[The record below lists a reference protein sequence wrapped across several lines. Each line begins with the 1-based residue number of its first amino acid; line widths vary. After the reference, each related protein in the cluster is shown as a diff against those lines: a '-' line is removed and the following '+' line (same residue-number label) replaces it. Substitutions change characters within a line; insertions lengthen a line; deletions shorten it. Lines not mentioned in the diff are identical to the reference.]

1 MAATNR
7 YRNVSVAWTPLGG
20 TQTPLTGIKS
30 ANYDEGNAILEE
42 SADYDAFMTVGGV
55 IMGNPKIT
63 IDSIDA
69 FLIYA
74 TVAGQKDTLAVTFRD
89 HLNGATAAGGAK
101 LVTMSN
107 AFLGQRTIQ
116 GQYNQLAHQSLTFHS
131 TSTDGSSHPVSI
143 SSV

>member
-1 MAATNR
+1 MPATNR
-7 YRNVSVAWTPLGG
+7 YRNVSVTWTPMGG
-20 TQTPLTGIKS
+20 TETPLTGIKS

-42 SADYDAFMTVGGV
+42 SADYDAFITVGGV

-63 IDSIDA
+63 VDSIDA

-74 TVAGQKDTLAVTFRD
+74 TVAGQKGTLAVTYRD
-89 HLNGATAAGGAK
+89 HLNGATAGGGAK

-116 GQYNQLAHQSLTFHS
+116 GQYNQLSHQSLTFHS
-131 TSTDGSSHPVSI
+131 TSTDGSTHPVSI